1 MSETIPSDRLSTNTK
16 FKWHQDR
23 FARYRDSWAIDN
35 VTILAQALPSDWR
48 NTDEWKEQKKKI
60 RSNIEKYACCFGS
73 DLCDTNTAVIG
84 YQVEKETIEE
94 CIERIENYPST
105 VTIKSSK
112 VITVGNVS
120 TGVTTIEK
128 ISYQNHSAQII
139 VDDPS
144 KWLKSIQ
151 YNGKKI

>member
-1 MSETIPSDRLSTNTK
+1 M
-16 FKWHQDR
+16 
-23 FARYRDSWAIDN
+23 
-35 VTILAQALPSDWR
+35 
-48 NTDEWKEQKKKI
+48 
-60 RSNIEKYACCFGS
+60 
-73 DLCDTNTAVIG
+73 
-84 YQVEKETIEE
+84 EKETIEE

-112 VITVGNVS
+112 VITIGNVS